1 MSTYIKNQSLLL
13 IWNRINNHPLKF
25 IFIREELSAQAYWYF
40 KSIDGMYYSSNKFS
54 FENRLLDEIKM
65 KVNKNWNKKEG
76 YFPESWNEA
85 PMFPENPINMII
97 CCGE

>member
-1 MSTYIKNQSLLL
+1 
-13 IWNRINNHPLKF
+13 
-25 IFIREELSAQAYWYF
+25 
-40 KSIDGMYYSSNKFS
+40 MYYSSNKFS